1 MMIFVFIRHG
11 VADYVRWKEIFDS
24 HLAARQA
31 GGATRETLIM
41 RNVDDLNEITI
52 LLGWQ
57 NLQSAHTFTKSVSL
71 QVLLRKAGDRA
82 PAEIQLL
89 ELIP

>member
-1 MMIFVFIRHG
+1 MRYRVQS
-11 VADYVRWKEIFDS
+11 YPTWKESFDN

-31 GGATRETLIM
+31 GGATKEALIM

-71 QVLLRKAGDRA
+71 QVLLRKAGVRV
-82 PAEIQLL
+82 PVEIQLW
-89 ELIP
+89 ELIS